1 MESISLISAPGFF
14 TLLAMIGTGVLVCLI
29 ALLVVQLRNNGAL
42 KNITFPVYDYTVK
55 AAQERAN
62 EIVQK
67 AEELSRTIVAEAE
80 RNAAAA
86 LAERSK
92 DSEQAMAL
100 YEKTLSELLERHK
113 QSLASYV
120 HKAESMLESL
130 PQSLA
135 EEVERG
141 KQSMTAQWQAFAHK
155 AEELQSSLAEEVKG
169 AVSQELARE
178 MESVRAALASY
189 RRERMELVERDIVA
203 ILEKATAL
211 VIKKQLSLKD
221 HVDLAR
227 ESLETAKRE
236 GIFT

>member
-1 MESISLISAPGFF
+1 MESISLVSAPGFF

-42 KNITFPVYDYTVK
+42 KNLTFPVYDYTVK
-55 AAQERAN
+55 AAEVRAN
-62 EIVQK
+62 EIVHK
-67 AEELSRTIVAEAE
+67 AEELARTIVAEAE
-80 RNAAAA
+80 RSAAA
-86 LAERSK
+86 LTAERSK
-92 DSEQAMAL
+92 DSEQAMVL

-113 QSLASYV
+113 LSLASYV
-120 HKAESMLESL
+120 EKAEGALETL

-141 KQSMTAQWQAFAHK
+141 KRSMSAQWEAFARK
-155 AEELQSSLAEEVKG
+155 AEELQTALSEEVKR
-169 AVSQELARE
+169 AVAQELARE
-178 MESVRAALASY
+178 MESVRNALASY

-227 ESLETAKRE
+227 ESLEAAKRE
-236 GIFT
+236 GIFS